1 MNTASTRLYV
11 GNLPFHATEN
21 LLRDAFA
28 KAGEVSDVHIVLDR
42 ATGQSRGFG
51 FVTMAT
57 PEDAANAIAQMDG
70 ANFDGR
76 NLRVNPAE
84 ERQGGGGRGP
94 GGGGGG
100 RGPGGGGGGRGPGGG
115 GRGPGG
121 GGGGGGRG
129 GFGGRR

>member
-1 MNTASTRLYV
+1 
-11 GNLPFHATEN
+11 
-21 LLRDAFA
+21 
-28 KAGEVSDVHIVLDR
+28 
-42 ATGQSRGFG
+42 
-51 FVTMAT
+51 MAT